1 MVNWD
6 SSDLRNYQNRQKRPK
21 QPPEP
26 QKNAHKLDMEGFGQL
41 IGVSPPPPIPT
52 RHKSNLSVSESTDES
67 KLNKTERAYL
77 AVLRSQRHQ
86 NVRVQAITLK
96 LADDCRLTVD
106 FTYLTKEGEMVF
118 VDVKGWQREDA
129 LIKMKVAARQ
139 FPEFRF
145 QIVKKSGIGWAVDDV
160 KP

>member
-6 SSDLRNYQNRQKRPK
+6 SSDLRNYQNRQKRSK

-41 IGVSPPPPIPT
+41 IGVAPPPPITKPL
-52 RHKSNLSVSESTDES
+52 KSILSVSESTDES

>member
-6 SSDLRNYQNRQKRPK
+6 SSDLRNYQNRQKRYK
-21 QPPEP
+21 QPKTVSEI
-26 QKNAHKLDMEGFGQL
+26 ASGLGMGAFGQSL
-41 IGVSPPPPIPT
+41 QPQTPPRIAKPL
-52 RHKSNLSVSESTDES
+52 KSILSVSESTDES

-77 AVLRSQRHQ
+77 AVLRSLGHQ

-129 LIKMKVAARQ
+129 FIKMKVAARQ

-145 QIVKKSGIGWAVDDV
+145 QIVKKSGVGWAVDDV